1 MALLISLCVVI
12 ENMKSENRKLTQKVR
27 SIDIYILI
35 KYILIKRSK
44 NEQPIVCKIMLQI
57 SVDYLGYIF
66 KCVKKFKLSRS
77 CREIRPSIVK
87 NIVIIN
93 NSIERK
99 SLASK

>member
-1 MALLISLCVVI
+1 
-12 ENMKSENRKLTQKVR
+12 
-27 SIDIYILI
+27 
-35 KYILIKRSK
+35 
-44 NEQPIVCKIMLQI
+44 MLQI
-57 SVDYLGYIF
+57 SVITWDIYLYAL
-66 KCVKKFKLSRS
+66 KFKLSRS